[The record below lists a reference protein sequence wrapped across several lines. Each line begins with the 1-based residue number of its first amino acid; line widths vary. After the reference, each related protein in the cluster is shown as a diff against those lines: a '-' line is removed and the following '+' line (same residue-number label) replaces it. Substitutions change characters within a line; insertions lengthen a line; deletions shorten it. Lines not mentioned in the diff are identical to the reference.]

1 MPITTK
7 TSMSGFVA
15 STPRLTRTETGEARL
30 YMKVGQE
37 HFTRQ
42 PDGSYTQDDTTF
54 HDLAVYRRSA
64 ERAAARF
71 AKGDKFI
78 AEGHIRAYTVTGA
91 DGQATQ
97 AEEFVARR
105 IGHDAA
111 VTDYQVDRRPRQTRT
126 QQAEV
131 PARQTGPAGRE
142 TRTAQSG
149 GFPAGLNALPP
160 ASAPTSAAIGM

>member
-15 STPRLTRTETGEARL
+15 STPRLTRTEAGEARL
-30 YMKVGQE
+30 HMRVGQE

-42 PDGSYTQDDTTF
+42 PDGSYTQDETTF

-64 ERAAARF
+64 ERAAAIF

-78 AEGHIRAYTVTGA
+78 AEGHIRAHTTTHA
-91 DGQATQ
+91 DGQTAE

-111 VTDYQVDRRPRQTRT
+111 TTDYTVDRRPRQART
-126 QQAEV
+126 PQTEPPASQAAQ
-131 PARQTGPAGRE
+131 PAPTRE
-142 TRTAQSG
+142 TRLGHPDS
-149 GFPAGLNALPP
+149 FPRLPNP
-160 ASAPTSAAIGM
+160 ARAAAAIGM